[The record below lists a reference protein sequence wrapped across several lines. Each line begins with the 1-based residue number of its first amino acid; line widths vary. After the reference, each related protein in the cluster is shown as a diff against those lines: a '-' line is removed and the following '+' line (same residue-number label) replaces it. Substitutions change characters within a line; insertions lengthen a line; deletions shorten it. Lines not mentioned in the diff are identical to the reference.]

1 VTFQRTLAARDTPR
15 TSEPEPAEAAR
26 DAAEDSKAALERAC
40 EAEHSRVYG
49 YIRCRVDS
57 RDTAD
62 DLTAQAFTKALARHA
77 TFDPSRAS
85 LGAWIL
91 AIARNVV
98 RDHLRKRRRWRW
110 LPLEGLGDRPT
121 PDPTPESAVLLDEER
136 RRLLEAMETLPE
148 RHRDILAL
156 KFAGGLTN
164 GEIARATG
172 LRPGHVGVIVYR
184 ALGRLRDRLGGKEVH
199 RA

>member
-1 VTFQRTLAARDTPR
+1 MTFQRTLAARDTPR
-15 TSEPEPAEAAR
+15 TSEPAEATR
-26 DAAEDSKAALERAC
+26 DVVGDGKAAVEKAC
-40 EAEHSRVYG
+40 ETEHSRIYG
-49 YIRCRVDS
+49 YIRSRVAT

-62 DLTAQAFTKALARHA
+62 DLTAQTFARALARHE

-98 RDHLRKRRRWRW
+98 RDHLRKQRRWRW
-110 LPLEGLGDRPT
+110 LPLERLGDRPA

-136 RRLLEAMETLPE
+136 RRLLVAMATLPE
-148 RHRDILAL
+148 RDRDILAL
-156 KFAGGLTN
+156 KFAGGLAN
-164 GEIARATG
+164 GEIAGATG
-172 LRPGHVGVIVYR
+172 LRPGHVAVIVYR
-184 ALGRLRDRLGGKEVH
+184 ALGRLRDRLGGKEVP